1 MERKFIVEKAF
12 VRPAQRRSRPQD
24 SPLIHEPGS
33 KWTGTA
39 RGELQSDLELEE
51 EDPAA
56 RGSVDFLQG
65 LF

>member
-12 VRPAQRRSRPQD
+12 ALPAQRRSGPQD
-24 SPLIHEPGS
+24 SPLIHELGS
-33 KWTGTA
+33 KRTGTA

-56 RGSVDFLQG
+56 RG
-65 LF
+65 